1 MKVAVVSDDLYY
13 KRRIKYYFEQKNL
26 NIEIFKTND
35 EILFKENIY
44 DFDILVLDI
53 DSSYEDRFEVL
64 EYFEKKLFNIPSLV
78 ISNKRDIFYI
88 KKAFKMGTYDYIKKP
103 FEIEELN
110 LRIEN
115 ILRCIKYQKEIQISD
130 SMKYNLSK
138 RELLYKNSKI
148 YLTKK
153 QDKILYFLLKN
164 RGKIVP
170 PDILGEFVWNEE
182 IKSFKTI
189 SSHIRDIHKK
199 IGKKIIKNIKGI
211 GYIIE

>member
-13 KRRIKYYFEQKNL
+13 KRRIKYYFEQKNFD
-26 NIEIFKTND
+26 IETFETND
-35 EILFKENIY
+35 EILFKENVY
-44 DFDILVLDI
+44 DFDILILDI
-53 DSSYEDRFEVL
+53 DSSYEDRFEIL

-88 KKAFKMGTYDYIKKP
+88 KKAFKMGSYDYMKKP
-103 FEIEELN
+103 FEMEELN
-110 LRIEN
+110 LRMEN
-115 ILRCIKYQKEIQISD
+115 ILRCIKYQKEIQIND

-138 RELLYKNSKI
+138 RELLYNNSKI
-148 YLTKK
+148 SLTKK

-170 PDILGEFVWNEE
+170 SDILGEFVWNEE